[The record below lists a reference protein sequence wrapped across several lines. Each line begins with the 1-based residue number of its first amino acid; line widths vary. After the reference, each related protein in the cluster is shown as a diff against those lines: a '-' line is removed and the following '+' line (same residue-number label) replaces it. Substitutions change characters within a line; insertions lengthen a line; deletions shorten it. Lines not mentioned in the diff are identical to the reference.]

1 MQIEQ
6 NKDLKRLNTLGLSVK
21 CDWYAQPKGI
31 DEVIALLKDKR
42 FASLTKWVTGSGSN
56 ILFNGDFKGLVIRP
70 DIMDISITG
79 KEGDYIYVTSGAG
92 VEWDSLVEWCVDRG
106 WGGLE
111 NLSLIPG
118 CVGASPVQNIGA
130 YGCEVKDTIVR
141 VEFVDMETCNVRTL
155 RADECRFG
163 YRDSIFKH
171 ELRGKTVITSVTFKL
186 TLNPVPDISYKDV
199 SERLSHI
206 QNPNIG
212 DVRKAIM
219 DIRREKLPDP
229 AITGNAGSFFKNPV
243 IPESV
248 AKRLSDENPSL
259 KLFPASPSFS
269 KIPAAW
275 LIEQCGFKGIR
286 EGNVGVHPNQALVLV
301 AFEGATG
308 EEILSLA
315 QKIKRAVKTRFNIDI
330 EMEVNVTT
338 SS

>member
-1 MQIEQ
+1 MQTERD
-6 NKDLKRLNTLGLSVK
+6 KDLKRFNTLGLSVK
-21 CDWYAQPKGI
+21 CDWFAQPQSNE
-31 DEVIALLKDKR
+31 EVIAILKDPR
-42 FASLTKWVTGSGSN
+42 FNSLPKLVTGSGSN
-56 ILFNGDFKGLVIRP
+56 ILYNGDFKGLVIHP
-70 DIMDISITG
+70 DIMEISITG
-79 KEGDYIYVTSGAG
+79 KSSDHVYVRSGAG
-92 VEWDSLVEWCVDRG
+92 VDWDDLVEWCVDRG

-130 YGCEVKDTIVR
+130 YGCEVKDTIES
-141 VEFVDMETCNVRTL
+141 VEFVNMETFEVVTL
-155 RADECRFG
+155 SAGECRFG

-171 ELRGKTVITSVTFKL
+171 ELKGKAIITYVTFSL
-186 TLNPVPDISYKDV
+186 TLNPLPNISYKDV
-199 SERLSHI
+199 NERLAQI
-206 QNPNIG
+206 KNPGIS
-212 DVRKAIM
+212 DVRNAIIA
-219 DIRREKLPDP
+219 IRREKLPDP

-243 IPESV
+243 IPETE
-248 AKRLSDENPSL
+248 ALKLSLEYPSL

-308 EEILSLA
+308 PEILALA
-315 QKIKRAVKTRFNIDI
+315 QKIKRAVKTRFDIDI
-330 EMEVNVTT
+330 EMEVNVTA